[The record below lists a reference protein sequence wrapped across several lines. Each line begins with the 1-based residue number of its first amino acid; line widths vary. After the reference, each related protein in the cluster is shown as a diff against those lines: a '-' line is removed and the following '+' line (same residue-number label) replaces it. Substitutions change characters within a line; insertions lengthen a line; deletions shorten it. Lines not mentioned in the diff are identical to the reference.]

1 MAGRASMEQGVAKG
15 DGATDRSAQVH
26 PARGTKAGEARK
38 KDRARRQCRQ
48 HARRMAL
55 LVSFL
60 LFPITIFYFSPVLV
74 IEGALSGA
82 VVAST
87 IVFAVQFL
95 MAIVLRRAFCG
106 WLCAAGGL
114 QELEA
119 TAVGKPAK
127 LGWRTRVKYVI
138 WVPWLCAIV
147 TCAWMAGGFTA
158 VDPLAGIPG
167 GCMRRKCGS
176 QPMPTHASHVGSAS
190 KPAP

>member
-38 KDRARRQCRQ
+38 KDRARRQFRQ

-127 LGWRTRVKYVI
+127 LGWGAR
-138 WVPWLCAIV
+138 A
-147 TCAWMAGGFTA
+147 
-158 VDPLAGIPG
+158 
-167 GCMRRKCGS
+167 
-176 QPMPTHASHVGSAS
+176 
-190 KPAP
+190 